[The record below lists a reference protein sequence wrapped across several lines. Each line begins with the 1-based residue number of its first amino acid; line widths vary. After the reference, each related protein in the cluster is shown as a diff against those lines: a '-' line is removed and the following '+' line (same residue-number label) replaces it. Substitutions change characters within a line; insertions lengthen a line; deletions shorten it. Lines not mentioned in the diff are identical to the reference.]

1 MGRFWSAHPGLCSQQ
16 DGRFPSGTDPVSICA
31 WRHTVPIAVSISYAP
46 LTKTAVFGLLNV
58 NKPNGLTSRDVVNRV
73 QRIVKPLKVGH
84 AGTLDPL
91 ADGVLMVTIGPAT
104 RLTEYIQRMPKAYRA
119 TFLLGRT
126 SDTEDIL
133 GNVIEMDEPSIP
145 TPTELAAAVP
155 QFVGQISQRPPAYSA
170 LKVKGKRA
178 YQRAREGEQ
187 FTLKARPIRIDHV
200 EIESYHYPE
209 LTLVIG
215 CGSGTYV
222 RSLGRDL
229 AVAVNTGAVM
239 SALTR
244 TAIGHFELAKST
256 PLDAITPESLPDRL
270 LSPVEAVSELPH
282 VLINESDQLRLQ
294 TGQAVSYEGVE
305 SAQLAAVDETGALLA
320 ILQRR
325 EENPRCPQ
333 EYIPVRNFS
342 ARPNQR

>member
-1 MGRFWSAHPGLCSQQ
+1 MARESLNRHF
-16 DGRFPSGTDPVSICA
+16 DPP
-31 WRHTVPIAVSISYAP
+31 HP
-46 LTKTAVFGLLNV
+46 LTKYTVFGLLNV
-58 NKPNGLTSRDVVNRV
+58 NKPKGLTSRDVVNHV

-91 ADGVLMVTIGPAT
+91 ANGVLMVTIGPAT
-104 RLTEYIQRMPKAYRA
+104 RLTEFIQRMPKAYRG

-133 GNVIEMDEPSIP
+133 GTVNELDGVSIP
-145 TPTELAAAVP
+145 SPTELAAAIP
-155 QFVGQISQRPPAYSA
+155 QFVGQILQRPPAYSA

-187 FTLKARPIRIDHV
+187 FTLNARPIRIDHL
-200 EIESYHYPE
+200 EIESYCYPE

-229 AVAVNTGAVM
+229 AAAVATGAVM

-244 TAIGHFELAKST
+244 TAIGHFELSKAI
-256 PLDAITPESLPDRL
+256 PLEQITRESLPDQL
-270 LSPVEAVSELPH
+270 IPPVEAVSELPQI
-282 VLINESDQLRLQ
+282 LINPADQILLQ
-294 TGQAVSYEGVE
+294 TGRAVSYQGFE
-305 SAQLAAVDETGALLA
+305 SPQLAAVNETGELLA

-325 EENPRCPQ
+325 DGNHQTSPQ
-333 EYIPVRNFS
+333 FIPVRNFS
-342 ARPNQR
+342 ARPNKR